1 MAKTKRRPD
10 GDGMVRKRSDG
21 TWEGRIVVGH
31 RKYGL
36 PIYKSVFAKT
46 QKTLIPKL
54 EQLKRDIA
62 QMKANATTDT
72 IRNYLQM
79 AIAELDKIK

>member
-21 TWEGRIVVGH
+21 YWEGRIVVGH
-31 RKYGL
+31 RKDGL

-46 QKTLIPKL
+46 QKALIPNIFHPKS
-54 EQLKRDIA
+54 
-62 QMKANATTDT
+62 
-72 IRNYLQM
+72 
-79 AIAELDKIK
+79 

>member
-21 TWEGRIVVGH
+21 YWEGRIVVGH
-31 RKYGL
+31 RKNGL

-46 QKTLIPKL
+46 QRALIPKL
-54 EQLKRDIA
+54 EQL
-62 QMKANATTDT
+62 
-72 IRNYLQM
+72 
-79 AIAELDKIK
+79 

>member
-1 MAKTKRRPD
+1 MKNGHGKYVWD
-10 GDGMVRKRSDG
+10 KG
-21 TWEGRIVVGH
+21 TFCECEFKDDFPNG
-31 RKYGL
+31 K
-36 PIYKSVFAKT
+36 AE
-46 QKTLIPKL
+46 L

-62 QMKANATTDT
+62 QMKANAATDT

>member
-1 MAKTKRRPD
+1 NTEFNAISVYTLCKRAREYGFFSSDIPD
-10 GDGMVRKRSDG
+10 FPNGKA
-21 TWEGRIVVGH
+21 E
-31 RKYGL
+31 
-36 PIYKSVFAKT
+36 
-46 QKTLIPKL
+46 L

-62 QMKANATTDT
+62 QMKANAATDT